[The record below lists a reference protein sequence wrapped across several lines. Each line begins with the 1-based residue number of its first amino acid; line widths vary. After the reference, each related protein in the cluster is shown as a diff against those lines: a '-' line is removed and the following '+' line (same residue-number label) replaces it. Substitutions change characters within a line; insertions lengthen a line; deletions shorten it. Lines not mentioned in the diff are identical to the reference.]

1 MGLKLSTVRWAHQAI
16 QTTHMKIA
24 QFYPPATD
32 LALSLLTIAARNA
45 KQMSISKDQS
55 QQVTGEVKRFLEMCL
70 APPTVNLRFAPP
82 GLAHAHWQYGPTS
95 LRAYTRERPL
105 PRRAGALCLAVSL
118 SYDSSG
124 LKDWKPRSFP
134 TGILWGNCLGLSVPL
149 VLGFGDSQEPRER

>member
-1 MGLKLSTVRWAHQAI
+1 MSILKLVS
-16 QTTHMKIA
+16 
-24 QFYPPATD
+24 PAKTPFSP
-32 LALSLLTIAARNA
+32 ALSFVKHPETL
-45 KQMSISKDQS
+45 S
-55 QQVTGEVKRFLEMCL
+55 QLAQLIEMCL